1 MLWPTDLMM
10 RSPPTLV
17 PIPIVAELSINPD
30 GDAGIAD
37 AGLAVCEGPR
47 LKEHADE
54 LLSILRAVHKAHGR
68 SARDRAYLKKIG
80 TSPVGGGEKNRD
92 EFAQDPAHDKAQ
104 ADGERQ
110 AVDDLHP
117 LVDVDAVRAAEG
129 DSGTGQA
136 GDKAV
141 ALRSGDAK
149 TRCCGAVDDDG
160 EQRCAEAGERHGAIS
175 VKVDDM

>member
-1 MLWPTDLMM
+1 M
-10 RSPPTLV
+10 
-17 PIPIVAELSINPD
+17 
-30 GDAGIAD
+30 
-37 AGLAVCEGPR
+37 
-47 LKEHADE
+47 
-54 LLSILRAVHKAHGR
+54 HKAHGR
-68 SARDRAYLKKIG
+68 SARDLSVFKEDIG

-92 EFAQDPAHDKAQ
+92 ELAQDPAHDKAQ

-141 ALRSGDAK
+141 ALRGGDAK
-149 TRCCGAVDDDG
+149 TRRCGAVDDDG
-160 EQRCAEAGERHGAIS
+160 EQCRAEARERHGAVS
-175 VKVDDM
+175 AKVDDM